1 MRRSEGGR
9 DWEPHRQ
16 EAIWKENYL
25 DSIHGGELWPAK
37 PIERETG
44 EMSVHR
50 RRRRT
55 VKWKGLSE
63 FNITVENWTSQF
75 WNSSTGSNL
84 KANCKSIYS
93 YDVCCKIT
101 FMYILAD
108 FRQRIDRLY
117 MTVGSISVTVS
128 DAAVSF
134 PKARLRIM
142 LEKLLLSHFEMCV
155 CACLIINFRFLQHPH
170 RLMVFAGISLFTG
183 A

>member
-1 MRRSEGGR
+1 MTY
-9 DWEPHRQ
+9 
-16 EAIWKENYL
+16 A
-25 DSIHGGELWPAK
+25 
-37 PIERETG
+37 
-44 EMSVHR
+44 
-50 RRRRT
+50 
-55 VKWKGLSE
+55 VKLHS
-63 FNITVENWTSQF
+63 
-75 WNSSTGSNL
+75 
-84 KANCKSIYS
+84 C
-93 YDVCCKIT
+93 
-101 FMYILAD
+101 ILAD